1 MSIDSHLSGTINKPD
16 GLIKNNKSKTIISI
30 LMVLIF
36 SVLFDSA
43 FGYSVKPGYVLALF
57 FCLLWGARYPI
68 VFQLL
73 VVVFAAISAMYYP
86 IAIMYGSPN
95 INIFISVFNTNINE
109 SADFLNNIPILYIIP
124 SIVLIVIAA
133 LALKTRKYLPNIKS
147 VALIAPFLLIV
158 LFNPLK
164 VYSTTNS
171 ITSESVRFT
180 LFRFANE
187 LYQSYKIV
195 VASELKMKQL
205 MAQPSTWA
213 PSLPAND
220 YDTYIIVIGE
230 SVRRDFMHAYGF
242 SIANTPFSSTANG
255 LFFQNYISAAG
266 STQASVSGSL
276 VRRHNGEL
284 QHNNNIINL
293 AKKQGL
299 SVYWISNQGSLGN
312 DDFGVSQIGKQA
324 DSVTFLKKGEYDAQS
339 FSDRDLLP
347 HFQQAIV
354 EKPSAKKLII
364 LHLMGSH
371 SDFCSRVDH
380 QYDEFFISKK
390 LSCYVQS
397 IKNTDNLL
405 AELAQTASSNH
416 KKWTMIYFSD
426 HGLSAMHQEQG
437 KVVNFQHGD
446 RSKQNFQV
454 PFFITAY
461 DAKQRKEIHDYRS
474 GLDFLSLYAQWTGSE
489 EPLLSDKCDL
499 LSDMNCHK
507 KIQVINFEDKLVDY
521 DSLADLPF
529 TL

>member
-1 MSIDSHLSGTINKPD
+1 
-16 GLIKNNKSKTIISI
+16 
-30 LMVLIF
+30 
-36 SVLFDSA
+36 
-43 FGYSVKPGYVLALF
+43 
-57 FCLLWGARYPI
+57 
-68 VFQLL
+68 
-73 VVVFAAISAMYYP
+73 MYYP